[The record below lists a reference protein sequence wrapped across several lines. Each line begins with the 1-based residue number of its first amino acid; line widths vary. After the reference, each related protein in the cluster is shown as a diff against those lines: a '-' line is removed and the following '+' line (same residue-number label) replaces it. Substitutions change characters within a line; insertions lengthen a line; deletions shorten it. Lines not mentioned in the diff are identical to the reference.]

1 MAAQDESSR
10 SYLSKLSPW
19 SRSPSIPPSKGKD
32 GEPSPALLQEQK
44 GADHVVSH
52 RHRLSLKK
60 YPRDCP
66 PLRPQWFHA
75 VDVPKRR
82 PHPAGENKDE
92 KPTGAPKKYAA
103 FSKRDS
109 KAIEA
114 AFQKVLE
121 KEDSEEASK
130 MQQQRGDAPH
140 ARPEAKPSKSLKAED
155 KPGNIRVP
163 VNEDY
168 LFDVDVEERELAPAY
183 WLGPVRNVK
192 PAVLIKL
199 TRYRS
204 MTCDEASGST
214 KTAVFSDRAMRIL
227 LLSWKRDTSK

>member
-10 SYLSKLSPW
+10 SYLSKLKPW
-19 SRSPSIPPSKGKD
+19 SRSPSIQPSKGKE
-32 GEPSPALLQEQK
+32 GEPSPAPLQEQK

-75 VDVPKRR
+75 VDVPKTR
-82 PHPAGENKDE
+82 PHPAGEVKDE
-92 KPTGAPKKYAA
+92 KPAGVPKKYAA

-114 AFQKVLE
+114 AFQKLLE
-121 KEDSEEASK
+121 EGDSEEALRL
-130 MQQQRGDAPH
+130 QQQRGETPNQ
-140 ARPEAKPSKSLKAED
+140 RPNGKSHKLNTED
-155 KPGNIRVP
+155 KPGKYKVP

-168 LFDVDVEERELAPAY
+168 LFDVDVDKRELAPAY
-183 WLGPVRNVK
+183 WLGPV
-192 PAVLIKL
+192 
-199 TRYRS
+199 
-204 MTCDEASGST
+204 C
-214 KTAVFSDRAMRIL
+214 RIIL
-227 LLSWKRDTSK
+227 HWVPQADSL